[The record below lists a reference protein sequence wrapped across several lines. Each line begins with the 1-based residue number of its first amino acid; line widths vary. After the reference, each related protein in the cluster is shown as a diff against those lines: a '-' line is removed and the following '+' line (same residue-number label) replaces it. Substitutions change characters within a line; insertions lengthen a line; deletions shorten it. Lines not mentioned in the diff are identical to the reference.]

1 MYYRINNV
9 ICRVVSLDFWSVG
22 HSWPPPHHFTP
33 HAKTKNISATLPP
46 RNAGAYVRSLL
57 NPTPLRAPV
66 PVSGAPPF
74 PAPAPRIVAV
84 SPWFLSFPVQ
94 NQLRL
99 SLVDS
104 HRAMVTP
111 TRQIDLEARGQPWL
125 GCSSDLREA
134 AWHRGPHWRACFVTM
149 EPEPEPE
156 PEPELKR
163 LVSDVSTGIE
173 KAASAVGESAS
184 TLISGAVDAT
194 VGMLGREEADTQLP
208 GGVPIRPKLAPSMS
222 ASLEASVDPGRLG
235 SFKLR
240 TRSDAQP
247 ELRSGLH
254 KGRNTPLSGTHPVY
268 KGRQEPRD
276 GGRRRARPRVQRSH

>member
-22 HSWPPPHHFTP
+22 HSWPPPHNFTP

-111 TRQIDLEARGQPWL
+111 TRQIDLEARGQPLHGW
-125 GCSSDLREA
+125 A
-134 AWHRGPHWRACFVTM
+134 AVQTSERQRGTAAR
-149 EPEPEPE
+149 
-156 PEPELKR
+156 
-163 LVSDVSTGIE
+163 TG
-173 KAASAVGESAS
+173 
-184 TLISGAVDAT
+184 
-194 VGMLGREEADTQLP
+194 
-208 GGVPIRPKLAPSMS
+208 APV
-222 ASLEASVDPGRLG
+222 L
-235 SFKLR
+235 
-240 TRSDAQP
+240 
-247 ELRSGLH
+247 
-254 KGRNTPLSGTHPVY
+254 
-268 KGRQEPRD
+268 
-276 GGRRRARPRVQRSH
+276 